1 LCKWVVGDRVRLDSA
16 QEDSP
21 VDTSLR
27 QQARNV
33 IALISHAQNFFG
45 APAPPAFV
53 QRGDLE
59 DDLGRG
65 RFDGQL

>member
-1 LCKWVVGDRVRLDSA
+1 
-16 QEDSP
+16 
-21 VDTSLR
+21 VDTSLQ

-33 IALISHAQNFFG
+33 IALISHVQNLFG

-53 QRGDLE
+53 PRGDLE